1 MLSSCIGVVM
11 KDGALL
17 RSSSLFIAYMG
28 CLGWGSAYFYGW
40 GTSFYYGFPW
50 WIV

>member
-17 RSSSLFIAYMG
+17 RSSSLFIA
-28 CLGWGSAYFYGW
+28 
-40 GTSFYYGFPW
+40 
-50 WIV
+50 

>member
-17 RSSSLFIAYMG
+17 RSSSLFIAY
-28 CLGWGSAYFYGW
+28 
-40 GTSFYYGFPW
+40 
-50 WIV
+50 

>member
-17 RSSSLFIAYMG
+17 RSSS
-28 CLGWGSAYFYGW
+28 
-40 GTSFYYGFPW
+40 
-50 WIV
+50 

>member
-17 RSSSLFIAYMG
+17 RSSSLF
-28 CLGWGSAYFYGW
+28 
-40 GTSFYYGFPW
+40 
-50 WIV
+50 